1 MQRWIGR
8 LAALAA
14 GALLAGSAPP
24 AQAQTPAQK
33 WWAGYLANGQLVKL
47 PDGRSMH
54 LYCEGQ
60 GAPVV
65 VLDSGLGDG
74 AWSWSRVQDQMA
86 AKTRVCSYDRA
97 GYGTSSPG
105 PSPRDSKAI
114 VSDLAATLKAAQVN
128 GPYVIVGH
136 SLESFDVRLF
146 AFTYPKEVVGL
157 VLVDPSAD
165 WQMKRMAAV
174 VPKLGTLTEANYAA
188 MRPCAESPRPPEREA
203 VCAGILPPGT
213 PPEAVTFLTAA
224 RGPDFY
230 RAMLG
235 EFEVFPTIDSDELT
249 AAREAMSARSRKRPP
264 LGDRPLIVL
273 TAGNPAQPGLTPE
286 ESAAVHKV
294 WMTLHDEMAGLSSRG
309 VNRVVEGSSHYIQ
322 REKPQVV
329 IDAVAEV
336 VDAARAARR

>member
-1 MQRWIGR
+1 M
-8 LAALAA
+8 AATAA
-14 GALLAGSAPP
+14 GVLLVGAAAP
-24 AQAQTPAQK
+24 ANAQTPAQT
-33 WWAGYLANGQLVKL
+33 WWAGYLANAQLVRL

-60 GAPVV
+60 GSPVV

-114 VSDLAATLKAAQVN
+114 VSDMAAMLKAAKVS

-136 SLESFDVRLF
+136 SLGSFDVRLF
-146 AFTYPKEVVGL
+146 AFTYPKDVVGV

-165 WQMKRMAAV
+165 WQMKRMGAA
-174 VPKLGTLTEANYAA
+174 VPKLAA
-188 MRPCAESPRPPEREA
+188 VTDASYGGMRPCTESPRPPERDK
-203 VCAGILPPGT
+203 VCVGILPPGT
-213 PPEAVTFLTAA
+213 PPDAVAFLTTA

-235 EFEVFPTIDSDELT
+235 EFEVFPTTDNEQLT
-249 AAREAMSARSRKRPP
+249 AAREALSAKTGKAPP
-264 LGDRPLIVL
+264 LGDRPLIIL
-273 TAGNPAQPGLTPE
+273 TAGTMAQPGLTPE
-286 ESAAVHKV
+286 ESEAVRKV
-294 WMTLHDEMAGLSSRG
+294 WVTMHDEMAGLSTHG
-309 VNRVVEGSSHYIQ
+309 VNRIVEGSSHYIQ

-336 VDAARAARR
+336 VDAVRAARR

>member
-1 MQRWIGR
+1 M
-8 LAALAA
+8 AA
-14 GALLAGSAPP
+14 GLLVAGTALS
-24 AQAQTPAQK
+24 AQAQTPAQT
-33 WWAGYLANGQLVKL
+33 WWAGYLANGRLVKL

-54 LYCEGQ
+54 VYCEGQ

-74 AWSWSRVQDQMA
+74 AWSWSRVQDQIA

-105 PSPRDSKAI
+105 PAPRDSKAI
-114 VSDLAATLKAAQVN
+114 VSDLAATLKAAGVS

-136 SLESFDVRLF
+136 SLGSFDVRLF
-146 AFTYPKEVVGL
+146 ALTYPKAVAGV

-174 VPKLGTLTEANYAA
+174 VPKIAAMTEANYGG
-188 MRPCAESPRPPEREA
+188 MRPCAESPRPPERQA
-203 VCAGILPPGT
+203 VCVGILPPGT
-213 PPEAVTFLTAA
+213 PPAAVAFLTAA
-224 RGPDFY
+224 HGPDFY

-235 EFEVFPTIDSDELT
+235 EFDVFPTIDNEELT
-249 AAREAMSARSRKRPP
+249 VAREAVSARAPGKPP
-264 LGDRPLIVL
+264 LGDRPLIIL
-273 TAGNPAQPGLTPE
+273 TAGTMAQPGLTPE
-286 ESAAVHKV
+286 ESEAVHKV

-329 IDAVAEV
+329 IDTVAEV
-336 VDAARAARR
+336 VDAVRATGR